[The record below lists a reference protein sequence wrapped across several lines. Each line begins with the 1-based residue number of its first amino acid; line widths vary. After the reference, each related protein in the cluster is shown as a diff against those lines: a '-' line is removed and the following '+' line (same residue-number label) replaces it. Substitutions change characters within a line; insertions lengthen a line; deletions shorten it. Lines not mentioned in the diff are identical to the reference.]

1 MNKHKHNILNKITN
15 KPLST
20 PELNHHSLQGR
31 RSRPLDRALPT
42 LNRRWNSSSQAKGF
56 TIIEVVLVLAIAGLI
71 FLMVFIALPAL
82 QRSQRDAQRKQDV
95 SRLLDAVQRY
105 KSNNRGQLPSILRTD
120 TWVGLTNSYSDLFV
134 KTYLVVDGPFRN
146 PQGELWHMY
155 GAMHNTPGSEL
166 PPLSTDGVQLQY
178 RLREF
183 YSAVGMK
190 CDGSGLVAA
199 QGPSH
204 VAVRIYLE
212 NGGTYCES
220 I

>member
-82 QRSQRDAQRKQDV
+82 QRNQRDTQMKNDM
-95 SRLLDAVQRY
+95 SRVVAALNSYRA
-105 KSNNRGQLPSILRTD
+105 NNRGKLPTD
-120 TWVGLTNSYSDLFV
+120 AYIG
-134 KTYLVVDGPFRN
+134 
-146 PQGELWHMY
+146 
-155 GAMHNTPGSEL
+155 
-166 PPLSTDGVQLQY
+166 
-178 RLREF
+178 
-183 YSAVGMK
+183 
-190 CDGSGLVAA
+190 
-199 QGPSH
+199 
-204 VAVRIYLE
+204 I
-212 NGGTYCES
+212 GGTSTSQFVVSYLRSGGDQFNDPSGDPYLMRAFTRNVGQDYTSVIIAEQYKNQVFISPGRHCEGPVIIAAGPAQFAVQYALESGGVYCLNG
-220 I
+220 

>member
-82 QRSQRDAQRKQDV
+82 QRNQRDTQMKNDM
-95 SRLLDAVQRY
+95 SRVVAALNSY
-105 KSNNRGQLPSILRTD
+105 KANNRGKLPTD
-120 TWVGLTNSYSDLFV
+120 AYIG
-134 KTYLVVDGPFRN
+134 
-146 PQGELWHMY
+146 
-155 GAMHNTPGSEL
+155 
-166 PPLSTDGVQLQY
+166 
-178 RLREF
+178 
-183 YSAVGMK
+183 
-190 CDGSGLVAA
+190 
-199 QGPSH
+199 
-204 VAVRIYLE
+204 I
-212 NGGTYCES
+212 GGTSTSQFVVSYLRSGGDQFNDPSGDPYLMRAADSRQVGYDHTGYIYDATTVGHVWITLGRHCEGPVIIAAGPAQFAVQYALESGGVYCLNG
-220 I
+220 